1 MRAADYAE
9 KARIWAHGLR
19 LVDPSIKLVSC
30 GREVSTFRRDN
41 LSEGETDMQGNDEW
55 DEIVLKALLGSV
67 DMHSI
72 HFYTC
77 LGHEKV
83 RQAGAGL
90 EYERNVFGPAVS
102 SYQCFWLTTIGCR
115 AIHHAVQEHD

>member
-1 MRAADYAE
+1 MLKRRASGHMACGWWIRASSWFLADERSAT
-9 KARIWAHGLR
+9 LR
-19 LVDPSIKLVSC
+19 RS
-30 GREVSTFRRDN
+30 N
-41 LSEGETDMQGNDEW
+41 LSEGETDDQGNDEW

-83 RQAGAGL
+83 KDAAAGL

-102 SYQCFWLTTIGCR
+102 S
-115 AIHHAVQEHD
+115 